1 MLSAVR
7 SVRSYAAGARNVM
20 REAVRPLR
28 ISAANA
34 NGAKDKPFNLLDTF
48 ERRHIGPRTA
58 DLPEMLKV
66 AGAST
71 MEELI
76 AKTVPAGIRLKREL
90 DLEEARSE
98 SELLAHFKSVMGQNK
113 VYRSYI
119 GMGYYNTIVP
129 NVILRNILENPGW
142 YTQYTPYQAEIS
154 QGRLESLLN
163 YQTMVSDLTGMDFA
177 NASLLDEGTAAAEA
191 AALAFSTGNR
201 KKKKFYVDANTH
213 PQTLALIKTRCEP
226 FEMEVVV
233 KNSFEEMNFE
243 GDDVC
248 GVLVSYP
255 NSNGEIHDYKDLSDR
270 AHKKGALV
278 IVATD
283 LLALTVLK
291 PPSEFGADIALGS
304 AQRLGVPLGYGGP
317 HAAFFAVNNKLVR
330 KMPGRIVGVSRD
342 SHGNPAFRLTLQTRE
357 QHIRREKAT
366 SNICTAQA
374 LLANM
379 AAMYTVYH
387 GAQGLKKIATRVHT
401 LTAVLA
407 EGLKRMGHTVEG
419 NGVFFDTIRVRP
431 TSGNFAIG
439 QRCDEKNINLRVFE
453 DQAIGV
459 SLDET
464 VTEKDLADLFYIF
477 NLKNDPS
484 ITPQAILKELEEAGK
499 TSVIGEFARK
509 GEILTH
515 PIFNMHHS
523 ETEMLRYMK
532 HLENKDISLCH
543 SMIPLGSCTMKLN
556 ATTEMIPVTWNEVAN
571 IHPFAPLNQT
581 RGYQVM
587 FNELERDLCEITGYD
602 AVSLQPNSG
611 AQGEYAGLRAIKA
624 YLDDNGQGHRN
635 VCLIPFS
642 AHGTNPASA
651 QMCGMDIVP
660 VNTDDHGNVDF
671 EHLKQL
677 TEKHS
682 KKLAC
687 LMVTYPSTYGV
698 FEEQIMDICKL
709 IHEHGGQV
717 YMDGANMNA
726 QVGLCRPGDFGADV
740 SHLNLHKTFCI
751 PHGGGGPGMGPIGV
765 KSHLAPYLP
774 SHPVVPISGP
784 KNYGTISAA
793 PWGSAAILPISW
805 AYIKMMGGAGLRRAT
820 EAAILNANYMAARL
834 RDHYPILY
842 TGANGFVAHEFILD
856 PRDLTE
862 KTGVQAVDIAK
873 RLQDY
878 GFHSP
883 TMSWPVANTLMVEPT
898 ESESKAELDRFVD
911 ALISIRQEI
920 REIEEGKADRKDN
933 VLKNAPHTAQHLLTE
948 KWEHQYSREKAAYPL
963 PYLRRGKFWPST
975 GRIDDV
981 FGDRNLVCACPP
993 MSDYQN

>member
-366 SNICTAQA
+366 SNICT
-374 LLANM
+374 
-379 AAMYTVYH
+379 
-387 GAQGLKKIATRVHT
+387 
-401 LTAVLA
+401 
-407 EGLKRMGHTVEG
+407 
-419 NGVFFDTIRVRP
+419 
-431 TSGNFAIG
+431 
-439 QRCDEKNINLRVFE
+439 
-453 DQAIGV
+453 
-459 SLDET
+459 
-464 VTEKDLADLFYIF
+464 
-477 NLKNDPS
+477 
-484 ITPQAILKELEEAGK
+484 
-499 TSVIGEFARK
+499 
-509 GEILTH
+509 
-515 PIFNMHHS
+515 
-523 ETEMLRYMK
+523 
-532 HLENKDISLCH
+532 
-543 SMIPLGSCTMKLN
+543 
-556 ATTEMIPVTWNEVAN
+556 
-571 IHPFAPLNQT
+571 
-581 RGYQVM
+581 
-587 FNELERDLCEITGYD
+587 
-602 AVSLQPNSG
+602 
-611 AQGEYAGLRAIKA
+611 
-624 YLDDNGQGHRN
+624 
-635 VCLIPFS
+635 
-642 AHGTNPASA
+642 
-651 QMCGMDIVP
+651 
-660 VNTDDHGNVDF
+660 
-671 EHLKQL
+671 
-677 TEKHS
+677 
-682 KKLAC
+682 
-687 LMVTYPSTYGV
+687 
-698 FEEQIMDICKL
+698 
-709 IHEHGGQV
+709 
-717 YMDGANMNA
+717 
-726 QVGLCRPGDFGADV
+726 
-740 SHLNLHKTFCI
+740 
-751 PHGGGGPGMGPIGV
+751 
-765 KSHLAPYLP
+765 
-774 SHPVVPISGP
+774 
-784 KNYGTISAA
+784 ISAA